1 MKKPAAANGSRPPLP
16 SERPASR
23 YTGIGDR
30 ANRRATAPNTASVA
44 RRAPSWNSSAPET
57 CTSSALFDDLLN
69 RGDAFFGADD
79 DQDVAL
85 AQRLGRAG
93 RGQDVLVA
101 HDRDDRRAGAGAGPS
116 VRQRPVHERAARF
129 DVDLARLEA
138 RHFAG
143 QLGEAFGDPRRA
155 QDLGDGV
162 GLLVGEAQERPG
174 LIG

>member
-1 MKKPAAANGSRPPLP
+1 MLLANSVAENSRPSVSSSSTMPMGAAVSMKSPAAATGSRPPLP

-101 HDRDDRRAGAGAGPS
+101 HDR
-116 VRQRPVHERAARF
+116 
-129 DVDLARLEA
+129 
-138 RHFAG
+138 
-143 QLGEAFGDPRRA
+143 
-155 QDLGDGV
+155 
-162 GLLVGEAQERPG
+162 
-174 LIG
+174 